1 VAVLPSGGAAFF
13 MTNEEQ
19 ADAFSND
26 LTRLVNRYLVEFDI
40 SYPTMVGVIH
50 MHAAALALEGVLENK
65 DEEEAD

>member
-1 VAVLPSGGAAFF
+1 

-19 ADAFSND
+19 ADAFSTD

-40 SYPTMVGVIH
+40 SYQTMVGVSH